1 VSRPRI
7 AEGIADE
14 LRERILADGNGYRL
28 PTQDQL
34 VQEFGVGY
42 PSVREA
48 IRILETEGLLTVRR
62 GNVGGAE
69 IHRPDATSAA
79 YHLGLALQG
88 GRVTLG
94 DLAEGLQQLEPLCAA
109 ACARRDDRVD
119 TVVPALRAN
128 LEASAALVGAG
139 PEFTRTARQFHDLI
153 VASVPNATMRYL
165 VGSLVA
171 LWTAQ
176 EELWVQSLASQD
188 DYPSADEAGQV
199 VAAHRRI
206 LSQIDAGRPDA
217 AERAARAHLV
227 ATQAFVV
234 ERFGDGIVNAGSAVA
249 RRTIR
254 STSAQRLDHM

>member
-1 VSRPRI
+1 VAQPRI

-14 LRERILADGNGYRL
+14 LRERILVDTNGYRL

-34 VQEFGVGY
+34 VKEFGVGY

-48 IRILETEGLLTVRR
+48 IRILETEGLVTVRR

-69 IHRPDATSAA
+69 IHRPDASSAA

-94 DLAEGLQQLEPLCAA
+94 DLAAGLQQLEPLCAA
-109 ACARRDDRVD
+109 ACAGRDDRAD
-119 TVVPALRAN
+119 AVVPALRAN
-128 LEASAALVGAG
+128 LDASAALVGAG
-139 PEFTRTARQFHDLI
+139 PDFTHTARQFHDLI
-153 VASVPNATMRYL
+153 VASAPNATMRLL

-188 DYPSADEAGQV
+188 DYPTGAEAGQV
-199 VAAHRRI
+199 VDAHRRI
-206 LSQIDAGRPDA
+206 VDEIDAGRPDA
-217 AERAARAHLV
+217 AERVARRHLV
-227 ATQAFVV
+227 ATQAYVV

-249 RRTIR
+249 RQTIR
-254 STSAQRLDHM
+254 STSHRRDGK

>member
-1 VSRPRI
+1 MAQPRI

-14 LRERILADGNGYRL
+14 LRERILTDTNGYRL

-34 VQEFGVGY
+34 VKEFGVGY

-69 IHRPDATSAA
+69 IHRPDESSAA

-94 DLAEGLQQLEPLCAA
+94 DLAEGLQQLEPLAA
-109 ACARRDDRVD
+109 ATCARRPDRAD
-119 TVVPALRAN
+119 AIVPALRAN
-128 LEASAALVGAG
+128 VDESAALVAAG
-139 PEFTRTARQFHDLI
+139 PEFTHTARRFHDQI

-188 DYPSADEAGQV
+188 DYPTAAEAGQV

-206 LSQIDAGRPDA
+206 VDEIDRGRPDA
-217 AERAARAHLV
+217 AERAARRHLI

-234 ERFGDGIVNAGSAVA
+234 ERFGDGIVNAGSAIA
-249 RRTIR
+249 RQTIR
-254 STSAQRLDHM
+254 SNSHRRDGK